1 MNILKGIIQIACGI
15 GLWVFG
21 ISIGIAWLTF
31 CFGSVIIGILLLF
44 FAPQILL
51 LPFTFGIVPGNSLF
65 FIGINNLNSNKS
77 SKTSQLDEL

>member
-1 MNILKGIIQIACGI
+1 MNKLKGIIQIACGI

-44 FAPQILL
+44 LAPHILL
-51 LPFTFGIVPGNSLF
+51 LPFTFGLVPGNSLI
-65 FIGINNLNSNKS
+65 FIGIGNLNSNKPS
-77 SKTSQLDEL
+77 NTSQLDGL